1 MQRERKD
8 SAPGWG
14 SQQQRWREGMNIEL
28 GQRTTGLVTLNEG
41 GGRGLQSFCLC
52 QLEGRWSCLLR

>member
-1 MQRERKD
+1 
-8 SAPGWG
+8 
-14 SQQQRWREGMNIEL
+14 MNIEL